1 MSINPEDFIKVTSER
16 PAEIGVDTIFGTF
29 MCQDCNEN
37 VRQAKFNEDELLIV
51 YVCSQNHRNEVQ
63 L

>member
-1 MSINPEDFIKVTSER
+1 MSINPEDFIKRTSER
-16 PAEIGVDTIFGTF
+16 PAEIGADTIFGTF

-51 YVCSQNHRNEVQ
+51 YVCSQNHRSEVQ